1 VVSFV
6 CSALVLGRIEH
17 FVVFEDARQGREGRR
32 GWGATSWHNRINA
45 YPTQLTLILA
55 IGAAE
60 SRFLKDGVAVEH
72 QMS

>member
-1 VVSFV
+1 MRDRVGKGGGV
-6 CSALVLGRIEH
+6 G
-17 FVVFEDARQGREGRR
+17 
-32 GWGATSWHNRINA
+32 GATSWHNRINA